1 VICFFDEGELTVK
14 VLFLR
19 DGAEKQQQMEALYFF
34 SHVQMSKVITEYDV
48 AMENVA
54 TAIKHTLEFML
65 KDELINSEATDEE
78 EEKSLDKIDI
88 TSNAKPDAV
97 VEFVAELSKTRG
109 RPKLIPPLPPPEG
122 PPRRG
127 PARQSKTEKEGVVA
141 VVSEVVVQSSDSEVS
156 SAKTTKKKYVGRKSV
171 KAEKKTGMCFKYIL
185 KQHFDCKTNKEMA
198 AVLPASKAKGK
209 PGVKIS
215 DLTSKFLANF

>member
-1 VICFFDEGELTVK
+1 VICFFDENEMTVK

-19 DGAEKQQQMEALYFF
+19 DGAEKQQQMEASYFF
-34 SHVQMSKVITEYDV
+34 THVKMLKVITEYDV

-54 TAIKHTLEFML
+54 SAIKHTSEFTL
-65 KDELINSEATDEE
+65 KDELINSEGTDGKEE
-78 EEKSLDKIDI
+78 SLDKIHI
-88 TSNAKPDAV
+88 TSNVKPNAV

>member
-1 VICFFDEGELTVK
+1 MICFFDENEMTVK

-19 DGAEKQQQMEALYFF
+19 DGAEKQQQMEASYFF
-34 SHVQMSKVITEYDV
+34 THVKMLKVITKYDV

-54 TAIKHTLEFML
+54 TAIKHTLEFTL

-78 EEKSLDKIDI
+78 EESLDKIDI

-127 PARQSKTEKEGVVA
+127 PARQSKTEK
-141 VVSEVVVQSSDSEVS
+141 
-156 SAKTTKKKYVGRKSV
+156 
-171 KAEKKTGMCFKYIL
+171 
-185 KQHFDCKTNKEMA
+185 
-198 AVLPASKAKGK
+198 
-209 PGVKIS
+209 
-215 DLTSKFLANF
+215 